1 MKIRND
7 RILWI
12 AAAAFYAVVL
22 PVSGWMGMAVEN
34 SKAIQAES
42 GMLQETEAGDGID
55 MAKATPAAAKGSGEV
70 SGIGENGE
78 ENPMEE
84 TGAEG
89 AGASSDVISGELTLT
104 PEQLD
109 AVKRIDSALSSQD
122 MEQAARILDKEQ
134 DILATLFMKIWR
146 EAAIFILLQA
156 LPARLKE
163 RGWYLPCLEPY
174 FTAFSK
180 TGSPGGNVWPCSLS
194 T

>member
-84 TGAEG
+84 TTTIG
-89 AGASSDVISGELTLT
+89 
-104 PEQLD
+104 
-109 AVKRIDSALSSQD
+109 IDGG
-122 MEQAARILDKEQ
+122 
-134 DILATLFMKIWR
+134 
-146 EAAIFILLQA
+146 IFTWL
-156 LPARLKE
+156 
-163 RGWYLPCLEPY
+163 
-174 FTAFSK
+174 
-180 TGSPGGNVWPCSLS
+180 
-194 T
+194 